1 MCGCHRLG
9 RDVREYQQPDR
20 CIVLVCFMGYK
31 NIDERTPNSELR
43 SYCNSINY
51 SSIQFSNADLFS
63 SAHNIKPRVEFNPA
77 AAHWKHLE
85 TQIVAGNSH
94 FTGVLCQNWH
104 PFNYSMCVFLCI
116 SFPLCACVCV
126 WYRIC
131 ILNQECCAMWTVAAG
146 FCVFITH
153 ICSYVCRWQS
163 HMVPINAKSSPFAW
177 WRVVPLFVL
186 GFTTLW
192 CSLAPTAS
200 SLHSLL

>member
-77 AAHWKHLE
+77 AAH
-85 TQIVAGNSH
+85 
-94 FTGVLCQNWH
+94 
-104 PFNYSMCVFLCI
+104 
-116 SFPLCACVCV
+116 
-126 WYRIC
+126 
-131 ILNQECCAMWTVAAG
+131 
-146 FCVFITH
+146 
-153 ICSYVCRWQS
+153 
-163 HMVPINAKSSPFAW
+163 
-177 WRVVPLFVL
+177 
-186 GFTTLW
+186 
-192 CSLAPTAS
+192 
-200 SLHSLL
+200 